1 MWLEDLSVRPITSH
15 EEVKYQRLMGS
26 HHYLGAI
33 PRIGENIWY
42 AGILDGKWVALISFS
57 AAALKCVARDRW
69 IGWSYRHQTGRLKL
83 IANNSRFL
91 ILSGTHNKNLG
102 SRLLSLCLK
111 RLSGDWIEKYGHPIL
126 LAETFVDPK
135 RFHGGVYRASNWQ
148 SVGYTRGFRRTTG
161 GYSSQTDHRKI
172 VFLKPLHRRA
182 QNILSRPE
190 LSRHCQLG
198 EVKMKITTAQMRSL
212 PDFFKQ
218 IEDPRRAQGL
228 RHRLPSVL
236 GIAAGAVLCGMRS
249 YESISDWAESLT
261 QKSREHFRCRYTKGR
276 YEVPS
281 LSIFRDVLVRVDPGE
296 LDAAFRRWN
305 DTYAQQDSSLAIDGK
320 VMCNAVDN
328 TGRQTQIMSAVG
340 HDTGICYT
348 QKKSVLCP
356 SAMGQT
362 RPNRRM
368 K

>member
-1 MWLEDLSVRPITSH
+1 MWLEDLSVRPITPQ
-15 EEVKYQRLMGS
+15 EEVEYQRIMGS

-33 PRIGENIWY
+33 PRIGETIWY
-42 AGILDGKWVALISFS
+42 VGTLDGKWVALISFS
-57 AAALKCVARDRW
+57 AAALKCAVRDRW

-91 ILSGTHNKNLG
+91 ILPGSHNKNLG

-111 RLSGDWIEKYGHPIL
+111 RLSGDWIDKYGHPVL
-126 LAETFVDPK
+126 LVETFVDPK

-148 SVGYTRGFRRTTG
+148 AVGHTRGFRRITG

-182 QNILSRPE
+182 QTILSRPE
-190 LSRHCQLG
+190 LSRHCHLE
-198 EVKMKITTAQMRSL
+198 EVKMRITAAQMRSL

-218 IEDPRRAQGL
+218 IEDPRRTQGL
-228 RHRLPSVL
+228 RHRLPTVL

-249 YESISDWAESLT
+249 YESISDWAEGLT
-261 QKSREHFRCRYTKGR
+261 QKAREHFCCRYTKGR

-281 LSIFRDVLVRVDPGE
+281 LSIIRDVLVRVDPGE
-296 LDAAFRRWN
+296 LNAAFRCWN
-305 DTYAQQDSSLAIDGK
+305 DRYAEQDSSLAIDGK
-320 VMCNAVDN
+320 VMCNAVDDS
-328 TGRQTQIMSAVG
+328 GHQTQIMSAVG
-340 HDTGICYT
+340 HRTGICYT
-348 QKKSVLCP
+348 QKKSAPCP
-356 SAMGQT
+356 SATART
-362 RPNRRM
+362 RSNRPM